1 MYFVRTPREF
11 PAADPV
17 KLKGIFQM
25 NRKKL
30 QDGKDEGNPT
40 QQTTIQEIDAAMME
54 HEGKW
59 VMRGNEG

>member
-1 MYFVRTPREF
+1 
-11 PAADPV
+11 
-17 KLKGIFQM
+17 M

-59 VMRGNEG
+59 VMRGNEGYEGL